1 MGTRDECHVALVLAI
16 VTMAD
21 CIGDGDGDG
30 NGDGNGNGNGKLF
43 IFILNL
49 SGLSMVPEP
58 VGTFLSLSFL
68 LSPPWLRA
76 SVVNFSLFFI
86 E

>member
-21 CIGDGDGDG
+21 CIGDGDG
-30 NGDGNGNGNGKLF
+30 NGDGNGNGKLF

-49 SGLSMVPEP
+49 YGLSMVPEP
-58 VGTFLSLSFL
+58 VGLSDSF
-68 LSPPWLRA
+68 P
-76 SVVNFSLFFI
+76 SVAP
-86 E
+86 